1 MSELSEGGTD
11 EDREQ
16 GDMLLEGRDR
26 LAELRERRRDLE
38 NGSGQRVMSSGESE
52 RLQQE
57 TQAAAF
63 DLAHEAMSAEAVKA
77 FVKLKRAEYAAKH
90 APLVAP
96 TGADMVV
103 RPPGRACRPER
114 FADQVADS
122 YDSPSAEDSEF
133 ASEVSGERS
142 DSGTDAARQCFWLS
156 DSTGEAE
163 EPTAD
168 GMHEEGARP

>member
-1 MSELSEGGTD
+1 
-11 EDREQ
+11 
-16 GDMLLEGRDR
+16 MLLEGRDR

-38 NGSGQRVMSSGESE
+38 NGSGQRGMSSGESE

-96 TGADMVV
+96 TGAGMVM
-103 RPPGRACRPER
+103 RPPENEAGRAG
-114 FADQVADS
+114 
-122 YDSPSAEDSEF
+122 PSAS
-133 ASEVSGERS
+133 
-142 DSGTDAARQCFWLS
+142 QIW
-156 DSTGEAE
+156 
-163 EPTAD
+163 
-168 GMHEEGARP
+168 

>member
-1 MSELSEGGTD
+1 MSELSKGGTD

-38 NGSGQRVMSSGESE
+38 NGSGQRGMSSGESE

-96 TGADMVV
+96 TGAGMVKTASL
-103 RPPGRACRPER
+103 RQKSLENALTRAQTLP
-114 FADQVADS
+114 DIVL
-122 YDSPSAEDSEF
+122 
-133 ASEVSGERS
+133 G
-142 DSGTDAARQCFWLS
+142 
-156 DSTGEAE
+156 
-163 EPTAD
+163 
-168 GMHEEGARP
+168 